1 MQSKSQLNNGWGK
14 KKINQ
19 QRQTGSDTDDRMVK
33 YIRTAIINVLQ
44 MFRKKK
50 KMEESMSLLRKSME
64 DIKKT
69 QMELLKLKYCI

>member
-1 MQSKSQLNNGWGK
+1 MQSKSQLNNGWGG

-44 MFRKKK
+44 VLKKKK
-50 KMEESMSLLRKSME
+50 KMEESMSLLRKSTE

-69 QMELLKLKYCI
+69 QMELLKSKYCT

>member
-1 MQSKSQLNNGWGK
+1 MQSKSQLNNGWGG

-44 MFRKKK
+44 VLKKK
-50 KMEESMSLLRKSME
+50 KKWRKAWA
-64 DIKKT
+64 
-69 QMELLKLKYCI
+69 C